1 MADPVDAAAK
11 KLKEAEREI
20 QAVTAELRQADQA
33 QQQRV
38 ASGAKEASSTLT
50 VTLDDVAGDNPTPP
64 ALHLSIDPEAACT
77 GNSAQKISA
86 ASADTHTRTF
96 AIKDLKAATLKVRV
110 GNATAASE
118 GAAAGFALADVA
130 VEKDASKG
138 VSVAASGSTYTLK
151 LKLALSPAAKVTA
164 LRRKLD
170 KLYKQKKTCEEKLQG
185 LVKAGV
191 MTRPTA
197 RQGAAA
203 RGGAVSPSGRAAGGG
218 RFAASAAE
226 TGWKRYLSLATYPK
240 SMAFGQIAFQ
250 LVTTHKNIFLFFGG
264 VTMMHLK
271 GDELAC

>member
-118 GAAAGFALADVA
+118 
-130 VEKDASKG
+130 
-138 VSVAASGSTYTLK
+138 AASGSTYTLK